1 MKDKKENLED
11 FGKTDL
17 LNMISYLQ
25 TNLRRRTDQ
34 LHRAR
39 ITISGLKGRL
49 AKMKDTIESQRK
61 RILEL
66 YQ

>member
-1 MKDKKENLED
+1 MKDTKENLED
-11 FGKTDL
+11 FGKTEL
-17 LNMISYLQ
+17 LNMIRYLQ

-49 AKMKDTIESQRK
+49 AKTKDTIERQRK

-66 YQ
+66 YP

>member
-1 MKDKKENLED
+1 MKDTKENLED
-11 FGKTDL
+11 FSKTEL

-25 TNLRRRTDQ
+25 TNLRRRTEQ
-34 LHRAR
+34 LRRAR

-49 AKMKDTIESQRK
+49 AKMKGTVESQRK
-61 RILEL
+61 RLLES

>member
-11 FGKTDL
+11 FGKTEL

-39 ITISGLKGRL
+39 ITISGLKSRV
-49 AKMKDTIESQRK
+49 AKMKDTIEGQRK
-61 RILEL
+61 RILES

>member
-11 FGKTDL
+11 FGKTEL

-34 LHRAR
+34 LRRAR
-39 ITISGLKGRL
+39 TTISGLKGRL
-49 AKMKDTIESQRK
+49 AKMKGTIESQRQ
-61 RILEL
+61 RILES
-66 YQ
+66 YP